1 MSTTKSSFSKKKVL
15 VASIAL
21 LTMGLGGT
29 VATGAYFTA
38 DKTVASNTLASGTV
52 VIGNVGDDAS
62 STAPLTFS
70 NVLPVADS
78 DVATKAKTFN
88 INVRNNGTAA
98 IDWKAAVSSTSSDFA
113 KQVNVQYSTDG
124 GTTWSNK
131 TTADA
136 LSSVS
141 IPSSSSLAAS
151 GTAVIK
157 FRAWLP
163 SSTDNSAQNKTLTF
177 TLSVNAIQAGAQF
190 PA

>member
-1 MSTTKSSFSKKKVL
+1 MSTTKRSFSKKKAL
-15 VASIAL
+15 VASLAL

-38 DKTVASNTLASGTV
+38 DKSVTSNTLAAGTV
-52 VIGNVGDDAS
+52 VIGNLGDDAS

-78 DVATKAKTFN
+78 DVSTKAKTFN

-98 IDWKAAVSSTSSDFA
+98 IDWKAAVSSTSSEFA
-113 KQVNVQYSTDG
+113 KQVNIQYSTDNG
-124 GTTWSNK
+124 ATWSTAK
-131 TTADA
+131 TADA

-141 IPSSSSLAAS
+141 ISSASSLAAN

-163 SSTDNSAQNKTLTF
+163 ANTDNSAQNKTLAF
-177 TLSVNAIQAGAQF
+177 TLTVNAIQAGAPF

>member
-1 MSTTKSSFSKKKVL
+1 MSTTKRSFSKKKVL
-15 VASIAL
+15 VASLAL

-38 DKTVASNTLASGTV
+38 DKTVSSNTLASGTV
-52 VIGNVGDDAS
+52 VIGNIGDDS
-62 STAPLTFS
+62 SSVAPLSFT
-70 NVLPVADS
+70 NVLPVADA

-98 IDWKAAVSSTSSDFA
+98 IDWKAVVSSTSSEFA
-113 KQVNVQYSTDG
+113 KQVNVQYSTDN
-124 GTTWSNK
+124 GTTWS
-131 TTADA
+131 TARTADA

-141 IPSSSSLAAS
+141 IPSTASLAAS

-163 SSTDNSAQNKTLTF
+163 AATDNTAQNKTLTF
-177 TLSVNAIQAGAQF
+177 TLTVNAIQAGAPF
-190 PA
+190 SS

>member
-1 MSTTKSSFSKKKVL
+1 MSTTKAAFSKKKVL

-38 DKTVASNTLASGTV
+38 DKTVASNTLAAGTV
-52 VIGNVGDDAS
+52 AIGNIGDDAS

-78 DVATKAKTFN
+78 DVAAKAKTFN

-163 SSTDNSAQNKTLTF
+163 ASTDNSAQNKTLTF

>member
-29 VATGAYFTA
+29 VATGAYFT
-38 DKTVASNTLASGTV
+38 DSKTVSSNQLSSGTV
-52 VIGNVGDDAS
+52 IIGNLGDDAT

-88 INVRNNGTAA
+88 INVRNNGTAS

-113 KQVNVQYSTDG
+113 KQVNIQYSTDG
-124 GTTWSNK
+124 GTNWSTK
-131 TTADA
+131 VTADA
-136 LSSVS
+136 LSSIS
-141 IPSSSSLAAS
+141 IPSASSLAAN

-163 SSTDNSAQNKTLTF
+163 AATDNTAQGKTLTF
-177 TLSVNAIQAGAQF
+177 TLSVNAIQAGAPF